1 MSTFD
6 IKNTLI
12 QLCSENGVSGDEWN
26 ASDLALSMLKSYTDD
41 CTIDRFGNV
50 IGHVGERDENK
61 PTLLLDA
68 HIDQIGLIVTFIDED
83 GFIRVSKCG
92 GVDRRVLAAQTV
104 TVHGSKKIKGV
115 ISVLPPH
122 VKKDG
127 DKVAQIDELV
137 IDTGYSKEELSEIVS
152 LGDRITV
159 DNEPAVLLN
168 NRICAPACDDRAGV
182 VCILYALELLKGKAT
197 KYNID
202 VSFTGQEET
211 GERGA
216 KIAAFNLNPEICLE
230 MDVSFAYTPDSEKHK
245 CGELSGGVMIGIAP
259 SLSKRLSNEL
269 ISIAKNKDIP
279 YSLEVMSGETGTN
292 ADAIG
297 VAKGGAECCTLSI
310 PLRYMHTPVEVVTPE
325 DIEAIGRLI
334 YEFAKEGEA
343 SAL

>member
-1 MSTFD
+1 MATFD
-6 IKNTLI
+6 IKDTLI
-12 QLCSENGVSGDEWN
+12 RLCSAEGVSGEEQT
-26 ASDLALSMLKSYTDD
+26 AGQIALGMLKNYTDN
-41 CTIDRFGNV
+41 CYIDKFGNV
-50 IGHVGERDENK
+50 IGHIGERDENR

-68 HIDQIGLIVTFIDED
+68 HIDQIGLIVTFIDD
-83 GFIRVSKCG
+83 NGFIRVSKCG
-92 GVDRRVLAAQTV
+92 GVDRRELAAQTV
-104 TVHGSKKIKGV
+104 TIHGSKKIKGV

-159 DNEPAVLLN
+159 DNEPALLLN
-168 NRICAPACDDRAGV
+168 GRICAPACDDRAGV
-182 VCILYALELLKGKAT
+182 VCILYALELLKGKKL
-197 KYNID
+197 KYNLD

-216 KIAAFNLNPEICLE
+216 KIAAFNLDPDICLE

-245 CGELSGGVMIGIAP
+245 CGELGKGVMIGIAP

-269 ISIAKNKDIP
+269 IAISKEKNIP
-279 YSLEVMSGETGTN
+279 YSLEIMGGETGTN

-310 PLRYMHTPVEVVTPE
+310 PLRYMHTPVEVTDPK

-334 YEFAKEGEA
+334 YEFAKEGEV